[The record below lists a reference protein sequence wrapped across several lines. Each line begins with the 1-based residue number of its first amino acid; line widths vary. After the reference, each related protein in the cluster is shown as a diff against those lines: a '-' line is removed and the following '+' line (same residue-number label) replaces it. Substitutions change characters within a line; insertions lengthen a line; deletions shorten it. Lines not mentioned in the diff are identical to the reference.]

1 VGIFTKGD
9 SESSEPSPK
18 PVAPPTPTRG
28 GRSSGRKSTRSTQY
42 VANTRIPQ
50 PASAIRNVF
59 LSEAATSSVP
69 YNHPRTMTAA
79 AAQIRINDK
88 SEFEQFKTRRSAS
101 SSAWQAEAW
110 EYYDAIGEIKY
121 AFNLVASVVSRI
133 RIFAAAVDD
142 PSQAA
147 VSVHESRSIEPDL
160 AAAAD
165 RALERLSSAYGGQAG
180 LLKDAALNLSVAG
193 ECYLVQFPALRGSGT
208 PESWDIRSVDEV
220 IPDSRGSFSVA
231 GRREQI
237 GGAGASN
244 SSGMLPL
251 PKTTFIGRIWRS
263 HPRFS
268 DEADSSLRGLLD
280 MCLAEGTLVY
290 TPRGAVPIENVS
302 AGDLVYSRNPDSGE
316 LVQSMASRVWST
328 GVKPVYKVSSRGR
341 SIRATGNHPVLV
353 LRDSNPATKKGVSAK
368 YELSY
373 VRVDELSKGDM
384 LISFETAGTPVY
396 DMQVLPSGVEINE
409 DVAWFIGQ
417 VTGDGHIHRGKYTK
431 NCLNVAD
438 FDPIVRSRL
447 VQIAQD
453 YWNADHFFHQGGNFR
468 VKSEALTSD
477 MRSLGLG
484 VYSYEKTVPELIW
497 ASPTDVQKSFLLGY
511 FEADGSG
518 GAKSK
523 GYHSYSS
530 ASFSLVS
537 QVRAMHIMHGDRVS
551 SVQTQERPEVMY
563 IAGNTRPTLNAK
575 ALHRFEMYGNT
586 SNRRG
591 DLPMRRNKSAREL
604 LSLDQPFVVSS
615 VKSIVP
621 DGEAT
626 VWDMTVPD
634 TENFIADG
642 LVVHNCAELL
652 LLNRTFRATA
662 RSRLNAGA
670 LYLPDGLSVAAQG
683 DPDYPFDSED
693 GVGTSFTAEE
703 AEDEFEEQLMDA
715 MTTPIRDEESASAV
729 VPLII
734 RGPAELGDA
743 IKQFKFERSFDPALA
758 ERSDRVLERILQGL
772 DVPKDVVTGLANVKY
787 SNALQIDEALYKAHI
802 EPLMLLIVDAL
813 TVVYLRPYLIA
824 SGYPEV
830 DVNRLTVWYDPS
842 AVATRNDRAADADA
856 GFDRGAISLDT
867 WRRAHGFSD
876 QDAPTPNE
884 LALRMLQERGVIT
897 PELTEALLAVVAPEV
912 MDAVRGASQASSAGP
927 IPPEVEQ
934 ILQQATGGQGA
945 PASAPE
951 PSAPVPA
958 PDPEPA
964 PEATP
969 PPGAQQGD
977 EPPGVGIPDA

>member
-1 VGIFTKGD
+1 
-9 SESSEPSPK
+9 
-18 PVAPPTPTRG
+18 
-28 GRSSGRKSTRSTQY
+28 
-42 VANTRIPQ
+42 
-50 PASAIRNVF
+50 
-59 LSEAATSSVP
+59 
-69 YNHPRTMTAA
+69 
-79 AAQIRINDK
+79 
-88 SEFEQFKTRRSAS
+88 
-101 SSAWQAEAW
+101 
-110 EYYDAIGEIKY
+110 
-121 AFNLVASVVSRI
+121 
-133 RIFAAAVDD
+133 
-142 PSQAA
+142 
-147 VSVHESRSIEPDL
+147 
-160 AAAAD
+160 
-165 RALERLSSAYGGQAG
+165 
-180 LLKDAALNLSVAG
+180 
-193 ECYLVQFPALRGSGT
+193 
-208 PESWDIRSVDEV
+208 
-220 IPDSRGSFSVA
+220 
-231 GRREQI
+231 
-237 GGAGASN
+237 
-244 SSGMLPL
+244 
-251 PKTTFIGRIWRS
+251 
-263 HPRFS
+263 
-268 DEADSSLRGLLD
+268 
-280 MCLAEGTLVY
+280 
-290 TPRGAVPIENVS
+290 
-302 AGDLVYSRNPDSGE
+302 
-316 LVQSMASRVWST
+316 MASRVWST

-438 FDPIVRSRL
+438 FDPTVRSRL

-477 MRSLGLG
+477 MRSLGLD

-591 DLPMRRNKSAREL
+591 DLPMRRNKSAKEL

-683 DPDYPFDSED
+683 DTDMPYDSED
-693 GVGTSFTAEE
+693 GVGEGFTAEE
-703 AEDEFEEQLMDA
+703 AEDEFEEQLIDA
-715 MTTPIRDEESASAV
+715 MTTPISDEESASAV

-734 RGPAELGDA
+734 RGPAELGEA

-758 ERSDRVLERILQGL
+758 TRADRVLERIMQGL
-772 DVPKDVVTGLANVKY
+772 DVPKDVVSGMANVKY
-787 SNALQIDEALYKAHI
+787 SNALQIDESLYKAHI

-824 SGYPEV
+824 NGHAPE
-830 DVNRLTVWYDPS
+830 DVKRITIWYDPS
-842 AVATRNDRAADADA
+842 AVSTRNDRAADADS
-856 GFDRGAISLDT
+856 GFDKGAVSYSA

-876 QDAPTPNE
+876 SDAPTPDE
-884 LALRMLQERGVIT
+884 VTLRMMIEKGSFT
-897 PELTEALLAVVAPEV
+897 PELTEAMLAAIAPGI
-912 MDAVRGASQASSAGP
+912 MSSVRGAQQAESIAP
-927 IPPEVEQ
+927 LPDEVQDALKEAVPEVAE
-934 ILQQATGGQGA
+934 A
-945 PASAPE
+945 PAAPE
-951 PSAPVPA
+951 
-958 PDPEPA
+958 
-964 PEATP
+964 
-969 PPGAQQGD
+969 
-977 EPPGVGIPDA
+977 EPPVA

>member
-1 VGIFTKGD
+1 VGIFSRD
-9 SESSEPSPK
+9 SNEPSTSKELLP
-18 PVAPPTPTRG
+18 
-28 GRSSGRKSTRSTQY
+28 ST
-42 VANTRIPQ
+42 
-50 PASAIRNVF
+50 F
-59 LSEAATSSVP
+59 LSPGVNTAKSAP
-69 YNHPRTMTAA
+69 YGAPRTLTAA
-79 AAQIRINDK
+79 AAQVKINDK
-88 SEFEQFKTRRSAS
+88 GEFDQFRMRRSAA
-101 SSAWQAEAW
+101 SSAWQSEAW

-133 RIFAAAVDD
+133 RMYAAVVED
-142 PSQAA
+142 PAEAPSP
-147 VSVHESRSIEPDL
+147 VSRSEKIDQRL
-160 AAAAD
+160 AAAAE
-165 RALERLSSAYGGQAG
+165 RALERLDSAYGGQAG
-180 LLKDAALNLSVAG
+180 LLKDAALNLSVTG
-193 ECYLVQFPALRGSGT
+193 ECYLVQMPARIGT
-208 PESWDIRSVDEV
+208 GLPESWDIRSTDELMT
-220 IPDSRGSFSVA
+220 DARGNFIVV
-231 GRREQI
+231 GRREQAP
-237 GGAGASN
+237 GGNSGSAS
-244 SSGMLPL
+244 SAMGSPISLGERS
-251 PKTTFIGRIWRS
+251 FVGRIWRS
-263 HPRFS
+263 HPRYS

-290 TPRGAVPIENVS
+290 TPKGAVPIESVS

-341 SIRATGNHPVLV
+341 SIRVTGNHPVLV
-353 LRDSNPATKKGVSAK
+353 LRDSNLATKKGVSAK

-384 LISFETAGTPVY
+384 LISFETAGTPSY

-417 VTGDGHIHRGKYTK
+417 VTGDGHIHRGKYSK

-438 FDPIVRSRL
+438 FNPIVRSRL

-453 YWNADHFFHQGGNFR
+453 YWNADHFFHQGGSFK
-468 VKSEALTSD
+468 VKSKALTSD
-477 MRSLGLG
+477 MRSLGLA

-523 GYHSYSS
+523 GYHSYAS
-530 ASFSLVS
+530 ASYGLVS

-551 SVQTQERPEVMY
+551 SVMTQERPEVLH
-563 IAGNTRPTLNAK
+563 IAGREKPTLNAK
-575 ALHRFEMYGNT
+575 PLHRFEMYGNT

-683 DPDYPFDSED
+683 DGDFPLDSD
-693 GVGTSFTAEE
+693 VDVDPSAFTAEE
-703 AEDEFEEQLMDA
+703 AEDEFEEQLIDA

-758 ERSDRVLERILQGL
+758 QRADRVLERILQGL
-772 DVPKDVVTGLANVKY
+772 DVPKDVITGLANVKY
-787 SNALQIDEALYKAHI
+787 SNALQIDESLYKAHI
-802 EPLMLLIVDAL
+802 EPLMLLLVDSF

-824 SGYPEV
+824 NGFSVEEV
-830 DVNRLTVWYDPS
+830 SKIVVWFDPS
-842 AVATRNDRAADADA
+842 QVSTRNDRAADANE
-856 GFDRGAISLDT
+856 GFDRMAVSFST

-876 QDAPTPNE
+876 ADAPE
-884 LALRMLQERGVIT
+884 GKEVALRLMIEKGMVT
-897 PELTEALLAVVAPEV
+897 PELTESMIGVIAPEIIQGIR
-912 MDAVRGASQASSAGP
+912 DAQQAGSIAP
-927 IPPEVEQ
+927 IPPEV
-934 ILQQATGGQGA
+934 QQALSNPSGPPTPAPSTSEGA
-945 PASAPE
+945 P
-951 PSAPVPA
+951 
-958 PDPEPA
+958 DTA
-964 PEATP
+964 PEATQP
-969 PPGAQQGD
+969 I
-977 EPPGVGIPDA
+977 EPPTELFEPGQ